1 MAGPYRGGTPHRTR
15 VCPAAGT
22 DRDQLLTNVTVYW
35 LTTTA
40 GSSARLYHEAA
51 RSGDSGA
58 AGHLDRAHRD
68 RGFPREIAPP
78 IRRFAEQSDP
88 AGTAGWRPEP
98 PG

>member
-1 MAGPYRGGTPHRTR
+1 M
-15 VCPAAGT
+15 
-22 DRDQLLTNVTVYW
+22 YW

-51 RSGDSGA
+51 RSGDWGPPATSTVPTGIA
-58 AGHLDRAHRD
+58 V
-68 RGFPREIAPP
+68 FPREIAPP

-88 AGTAGWRPEP
+88 AGTAGSRPEP